1 MSRNAMV
8 VSVGAAALLV
18 GILASNWLGSGA
30 LVMVLAILC
39 AGSGVA
45 AVRIV
50 RHLEKRQAYLEGAL
64 DALPMPVT
72 VTDLDMRWI
81 FINRTA
87 ESQLPP
93 HTLDRHTCVGK
104 PCSNWQAEICGTEKC
119 GVMSLRRGRAR
130 NHYHQVLPDR
140 TSAWMQVDTSYLL
153 DAAGRQ
159 IGHVEIVTD
168 VEAQRQL
175 HDSLATLG
183 TTMAQTSASM
193 AQLTSSTRAT
203 SDAATEA
210 NQLIGRASTTVSQ
223 VSDAMNGLL
232 TSMDEISRASEE
244 TSKIVKT
251 IDEIAFQTNLLALN
265 AAVEAARAGDAGRG
279 FAVVAEEVRNL
290 SQRAAEAARNT
301 SDLIGDT
308 VQKIRSGHG
317 QVQRNHADFQGL
329 SGVIADAKG
338 LLGQIETSTR
348 DQSTGIG
355 QINQAVT
362 SLDHLVQRNG
372 ESPPPRPRR

>member
-8 VSVGAAALLV
+8 VSVGTAALLV
-18 GILASNWLGSGA
+18 GILASHWLGSGA
-30 LVMVLAILC
+30 LVIVLSILC
-39 AGSGVA
+39 AGLGSAGVRL
-45 AVRIV
+45 VSR
-50 RHLEKRQAYLEGAL
+50 LERRQAYLEGAL

-72 VTDLDMRWI
+72 ITDLDMRWI
-81 FINRTA
+81 FVNRTA
-87 ESQLPP
+87 EAQLPA
-93 HTLDRHTCVGK
+93 HTLDRQTCVGK

-119 GVMSLRRGRAR
+119 GVMSLRRGRPR
-130 NHYHQVLPDR
+130 NHYHQTYPDR
-140 TSAWMQVDTSYLL
+140 PSTWMQVDTSYLM

-159 IGHVEIVTD
+159 IGHVETVTD
-168 VEAQRQL
+168 IGAQRQL
-175 HDSLATLG
+175 QDSLTALG
-183 TTMAQTSASM
+183 TTVEQTSASM
-193 AQLTSSTRAT
+193 LELTSSTRET
-203 SDAATEA
+203 SNSATEA
-210 NQLIGRASTTVSQ
+210 NQLIGRASVTVVQ

-329 SGVIADAKG
+329 TGVIEDAKG
-338 LLGQIETSTR
+338 LLSRIETSAR
-348 DQSTGIG
+348 EQSAGIE
-355 QINQAVT
+355 QINLAVT
-362 SLDHLVQRNG
+362 SLDRLAKG
-372 ESPPPRPRR
+372 GGAAPTPRSRR